1 MTYGEAKKRVLQ
13 LMDELNP
20 KEDLTEKLPLFFD
33 MGQKEVARY
42 YPIWRTAAYE
52 ADTPRELP
60 ADCWEPQEVL
70 ADGRVLALWDRTA
83 GFEGLPERFN
93 LRYKAWPA
101 DVSGLTGEG
110 EELDT
115 PQEAV
120 LAVLYFVAA
129 KCQEMEYDQRYFQ
142 NFFSEYQGQLANLAA
157 LARGVAV
164 VEPPEWTI

>member
-13 LMDELNP
+13 LMDEVNP
-20 KEDLTEKLPLFFD
+20 KADLTEKLPLFFD

-42 YPIWRTAAYE
+42 YPIWRTAVYTE
-52 ADTPRELP
+52 DTPRALP
-60 ADCWEPQEVL
+60 ADCWEPGEIVV
-70 ADGRVLALWDRTA
+70 DGRVLALWDRMA
-83 GFEGLPERFN
+83 KFDGLPEAFD
-93 LRYKAWPA
+93 LHYKAWPA
-101 DVSGLTGEG
+101 AVTEG
-110 EELDT
+110 TEEGTEMDT
-115 PQEAV
+115 PEEAM

-157 LARGVAV
+157 LAQGVAV